1 MKKTSNELAQGRQAR
16 IHTLN
21 RQNEARDM
29 KTNKNPSTASSDEIA
44 RFTAIADA
52 WWVPNGKFKPLHQ
65 INPVR
70 VGYIRDLICQLHDRD
85 PKGVKSLDGMKILDI
100 GCGGG
105 LLCEPMR
112 RLGATV
118 TGIDAGEKN
127 IAIAII
133 HAKQSGLDIDY
144 RHQLPEDL
152 TKTKGTFD
160 MVTNMEVVEH
170 VADLDAFLKASASL
184 VKPGGLMVLSTI
196 NRTLKAFALAKVGAE
211 YIMRWLPVGTHDWR
225 KFVKPSELARSLRP
239 YGVDITDVTGMV
251 YNPFKDTWSLSDDL
265 NVNYLVSAMK
275 K

>member
-1 MKKTSNELAQGRQAR
+1 MKKTSNELAQELWAR

-29 KTNKNPSTASSDEIA
+29 KTNKNSSTASAEEIA
-44 RFTAIADA
+44 RFTAMADA
-52 WWVPNGKFKPLHQ
+52 WWDPNGKFKPLHQ

-70 VGYIRDLICQLHDRD
+70 IGYIRDLICQQYDSD
-85 PKGVKSLDGMKILDI
+85 PKAAKPLDGIKILDI

-127 IAIAII
+127 VAIASS
-133 HAKQSGLDIDY
+133 HAKQSGLDINY

-152 TKTKGTFD
+152 TKTKGTFN
-160 MVTNMEVVEH
+160 VVLNMEVIEH
-170 VADLDAFLKASASL
+170 VTDVDAFLKASASL

-196 NRTLKAFALAKVGAE
+196 NRTLKAFVLAKVGAE
-211 YIMRWLPVGTHDWR
+211 YILRWLPVGTHDWR
-225 KFVKPSELARSLRP
+225 KFVKPSELARGLRP
-239 YGVDITDVTGMV
+239 YGLDITDVTGMI
-251 YNPFKDTWSLSDDL
+251 YNPFKNTWSLSDDL
-265 NVNYLVSAMK
+265 NVNYLVSAIK